1 LNGIFTHGAFLVW
14 AGIRHP
20 LMAFW
25 RWVAFR
31 VWAALVVMAGLEAEA
46 EAVAGS
52 ALSLRLMDWAMP
64 AVVVPSLLEPLA

>member
-1 LNGIFTHGAFLVW
+1 
-14 AGIRHP
+14 
-20 LMAFW
+20 MAFW

-31 VWAALVVMAGLEAEA
+31 VWAALVVMAGLESEV